1 MNSYINQIFYKCNK
15 FDTKNIHLLEKYMLM
30 KNNFFMH
37 DNISLQNEGVLIPAF
52 VPDFPNGK
60 SGGGIHLQTI
70 PLIEPLNK
78 KNITIPTFVPTNIP
92 LAITSTV
99 KPECVKNN
107 NNIWFPSNNDSLF
120 WSMYIGVNEL
130 KEYNLIKKGY
140 DNIEMNEKQKI
151 LNYIKEHPIELK
163 SVNYKISNNAIKEI
177 MSELMINKNTSFLAL
192 YAISCYYKK
201 NVYIVKDKS
210 YLYFSY
216 NKHNGEDNDKDNDN
230 DNKNENNET
239 VITNTIALQ
248 DVLILHMKSKDRFG
262 IQLEPVKQENID
274 KIKNEYICLESF
286 EKPMRGVSSYKVSE
300 LDSMSKKLDIENA
313 SYMKKTELYEK
324 IWNTIKLI

>member
-1 MNSYINQIFYKCNK
+1 MENPEECISNNKAFMYIPCVSSSPSI
-15 FDTKNIHLLEKYMLM
+15 LLHK
-30 KNNFFMH
+30 K
-37 DNISLQNEGVLIPAF
+37 DIV
-52 VPDFPNGK
+52 K
-60 SGGGIHLQTI
+60 
-70 PLIEPLNK
+70 IENTAKIENTLHP
-78 KNITIPTFVPTNIP
+78 
-92 LAITSTV
+92 V
-99 KPECVKNN
+99 KPECVKNK

-163 SVNYKISNNAIKEI
+163 GVNYKISNNAIKEI

-216 NKHNGEDNDKDNDN
+216 NKHNGEDNDKDNDKDN
-230 DNKNENNET
+230 DNDKN
-239 VITNTIALQ
+239 NTITLQ
-248 DVLILHMKSKDRFG
+248 DILILHMKSKDRFG
-262 IQLEPVKQENID
+262 IQLEPVKQEDID

-300 LDSMSKKLDIENA
+300 LDSMSKKLDIENS